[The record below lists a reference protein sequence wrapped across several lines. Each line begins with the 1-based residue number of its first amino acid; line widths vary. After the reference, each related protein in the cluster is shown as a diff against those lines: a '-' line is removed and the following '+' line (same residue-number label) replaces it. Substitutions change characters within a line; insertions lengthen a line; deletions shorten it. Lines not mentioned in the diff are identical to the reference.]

1 VNSGTSC
8 YGVSDERHR
17 QRSTAA
23 HNTVVIDGENSSE
36 VWGGFRV
43 ARRAKPQGLEIDEAD
58 DEVRVSCTHDGYRR
72 LPGRTVHRRTWTL
85 SDGEFSVRDAIEGGF
100 QCAAG
105 RLHFH
110 PEIEVKMT
118 DTENGGEIRRPDGT
132 ILIFE
137 LTNASGRIVPS
148 TWHPEFGRS
157 VPNACLEYAFNGPE
171 AELQLRWN

>member
-1 VNSGTSC
+1 
-8 YGVSDERHR
+8 
-17 QRSTAA
+17 
-23 HNTVVIDGENSSE
+23 
-36 VWGGFRV
+36 
-43 ARRAKPQGLEIDEAD
+43 
-58 DEVRVSCTHDGYRR
+58 
-72 LPGRTVHRRTWTL
+72 
-85 SDGEFSVRDAIEGGF
+85 
-100 QCAAG
+100 
-105 RLHFH
+105 
-110 PEIEVKMT
+110 MT